1 MDSKY
6 KKLFSNTIIFSIGT
20 FSSKILV
27 FLLVPFY
34 VHFLSDAEY
43 GVVDLITQ
51 TANLLIPLVS
61 LGIASAVLRF
71 GLDEASDKKAVFSTG
86 VTAILL
92 GFAVFLLTIPIL
104 NSIRIIGEYTLLLFV
119 YVFVGCFRL
128 LCTNFVRSL
137 QYVRLYSF
145 DGLLCTILV
154 IGFNILFLMHL
165 GLGIEGYVLATI
177 CSDLCS
183 VIFLTVTGRLYR
195 YLDFSR
201 VRAYVYKPML
211 RYCLPLIPANV
222 FWWVTHVSDR
232 YMVTYMVGES
242 TNGLYAIA
250 YKIPTMIT
258 IVSTIFM
265 EAWQLS
271 AVVEKND
278 PELPK
283 FFSSVLS
290 YYQSFVFLCGSGCIL
305 FARVLIYLLTLGEP
319 DYYVAWRYVP
329 SLIIA
334 TCFSC
339 FVTFLGSV
347 YVVEK
352 KSMTSFLTTLLGAVV
367 NVILNLLLI
376 PFFGANGAAVATASA
391 YLAVYLVRA
400 YNTRRMIPMDFS
412 FGKTAVNT
420 VLLIAQSAV
429 MLLEVP
435 CWWLFSGA
443 IFAAVTVINL
453 RSLVR
458 ALLQLVA
465 KHRGR

>member
-1 MDSKY
+1 MDKKY

-43 GVVDLITQ
+43 GTVDLITQ

-71 GLDEASDKKAVFSTG
+71 GLDEAADKKAVFSTG
-86 VTAILL
+86 IAAILV
-92 GFAVFLLTIPIL
+92 GFTVFLLTIPIIS
-104 NSIRIIGEYTLLLFV
+104 SIRIIGTYTLLLFV

-128 LCTNFVRSL
+128 LCTNFVRAM

-145 DGLLCTILV
+145 DGILCTVLV
-154 IGFNILFLMHL
+154 IGFNILFLMKF
-165 GLGIEGYVLATI
+165 GWGIEGYVLATI

-183 VIFLTVTGRLYR
+183 VIFLTVMAKLHRFV
-195 YLDFSR
+195 DFSR
-201 VRAYVYKPML
+201 VSSGIYKPML
-211 RYCLPLIPANV
+211 RYCLPLIPANI
-222 FWWVTHVSDR
+222 FWWITHVSDR
-232 YMVTYMVGES
+232 YMVTYILGES

-278 PELPK
+278 PGLPK
-283 FFSSVLS
+283 FFSNVLS

-305 FARVLIYLLTLGEP
+305 FCKVLIYLLTFGQP
-319 DYYVAWRYVP
+319 SYYVSWRYVP

-352 KSMTSFLTTLLGAVV
+352 KSVTPFLTTLLGAVV
-367 NVILNLLLI
+367 NIILNLTLI
-376 PFFGANGAAVATASA
+376 PLFGANGAAAATATA
-391 YLAVYLVRA
+391 YLSVYLVRA
-400 YNTRRMIPMDFS
+400 YTTRKLIPIEFS

-420 VLLIAQSAV
+420 VLLIAQ
-429 MLLEVP
+429 MIITLLEIPYWYLV
-435 CWWLFSGA
+435 SGG
-443 IFAAVTVINL
+443 IFLLIMVINL
-453 RSLVR
+453 RSLFR
-458 ALLQLVA
+458 AVMQLIA
-465 KHRGR
+465 KRRGH